1 MNILIYFVLFDC
13 FIFIHVSWQN
23 ILKIWWKKKQECEHI
38 FIKEK
43 AKLHFISGRE
53 LLYKKRKNS
62 DRWTVKISPHFYC
75 FQQFHLWLLLL
86 APCFDTPCEPFPL
99 QTQTKTWSTFDT
111 HKYQQEGGKVP
122 SVSCETLTS
131 LSDFLRCSFPYPA
144 VGTCHHEGPSIQ
156 VYIQVSWN
164 KMLCCCFIATPGTS
178 KEECVS
184 TLHCHPY
191 FYMHWCNSVIT
202 IGCGY

>member
-1 MNILIYFVLFDC
+1 ME
-13 FIFIHVSWQN
+13 
-23 ILKIWWKKKQECEHI
+23 KKQECEHI

-53 LLYKKRKNS
+53 LLYKKEK
-62 DRWTVKISPHFYC
+62 
-75 FQQFHLWLLLL
+75 
-86 APCFDTPCEPFPL
+86 
-99 QTQTKTWSTFDT
+99 TQTDEQLKSHLIFTAFNNFTFGCFCSPLVSTHHVNRSPYRHKRKHDHHLT

-191 FYMHWCNSVIT
+191 FYMH
-202 IGCGY
+202 

>member
-1 MNILIYFVLFDC
+1 ME
-13 FIFIHVSWQN
+13 
-23 ILKIWWKKKQECEHI
+23 KKQECEHI

-53 LLYKKRKNS
+53 LLYKKEK
-62 DRWTVKISPHFYC
+62 
-75 FQQFHLWLLLL
+75 
-86 APCFDTPCEPFPL
+86 
-99 QTQTKTWSTFDT
+99 TQTDEQLKSHLIFTAFNNFTFGCFCSPLVSTHHVNRSPYRHKRKHDQHLT
-111 HKYQQEGGKVP
+111 HTNTSRKEEKCLLSAVR
-122 SVSCETLTS
+122 LTS

-191 FYMHWCNSVIT
+191 FYMH
-202 IGCGY
+202 